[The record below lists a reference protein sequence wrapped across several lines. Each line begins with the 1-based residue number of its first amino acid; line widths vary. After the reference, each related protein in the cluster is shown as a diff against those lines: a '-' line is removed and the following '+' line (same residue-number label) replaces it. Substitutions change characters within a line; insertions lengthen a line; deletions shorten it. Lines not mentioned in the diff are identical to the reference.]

1 MSIERE
7 RIEEERHELEQSVS
21 NMTMQLNSDI
31 NTLQKEIEDLK
42 RFTESFEKDDANNK
56 IDELLEKLTQF
67 KQIKE
72 IINRDI
78 MILQM
83 G

>member
-21 NMTMQLNSDI
+21 NMTTQLNSDI

-42 RFTESFEKDDANNK
+42 RFTESFEKDDANAK